1 MNGEIR
7 VLQVDDDEIDLRLAK
22 RALSKSTQAKFNID
36 TAGTM
41 ADAVTKLKANLYDV
55 CLLDLGLPDSA
66 GIDTVKKVCQA
77 NPNIPIVVLTG
88 LEDEQIGL
96 SAIQNGAADYLVKG
110 PAMENSLVRTALY
123 AIERRKVAEKLR
135 ESQQML
141 QTVLDSV
148 PQAVFWKDRNMV
160 YLGCNP
166 VFARHSGLASPQD
179 IVGKTDYDLCW
190 RKEEAEHYRQYDKH
204 VIETNTAEYHIIEP
218 QLQADGKQAWVDT
231 NKVPLHDLQG
241 NVVGIL
247 GTYEDITERKEAER
261 ALQIAEERYRTIF
274 ENSAVAIMMA
284 DDQERLIS
292 WNKFTENLLGFSKD
306 ELYHKPV
313 QSLYPND
320 EWNKI
325 RTHDVRQKGM
335 QHHLDTQIE
344 KKNGEIIDV
353 DVSLSVLKDPEGRVT
368 GSIGVVRDITERKE
382 AERKLKEAMDLKS
395 QFVSTVSH
403 ELRTP
408 LTIIKEDIAIIMD
421 GAAGR
426 VKPKQREM
434 LEMAQRNID
443 RLARLIN
450 DVLDFQ
456 KLQSGKAKFN
466 MQQNHINSVIEQ
478 VYNTM
483 AGAVKKKGV
492 ELSMAL
498 DNTLPKTLF
507 DSDKIIQVLTNLISN
522 AMKFTKKGHITV
534 TSKKIENAIR
544 VSISDTG
551 CGIRQEDLSKL
562 FNQFSQV
569 GTGNTRKTG
578 GTGLGLAISKDIVEK
593 HGGRCWVESEFG
605 KGTTFHFLLPIKS
618 ASRSDLSSEVQT
630 KEEAETPAQAGTQ
643 NPSS

>member
-22 RALSKSTQAKFNID
+22 RALSKSTQSKFNVD

-41 ADAVTKLKANLYDV
+41 ADAITKIKANQYDV
-55 CLLDLGLPDSA
+55 VLLDLGLPDST

-77 NPNIPIVVLTG
+77 NPNVPIVVLTG

-141 QTVLDSV
+141 QSVLDSV
-148 PQAVFWKDRNMV
+148 PQAVFWKDRNLV

-166 VFARHSGLASPQD
+166 IFARHAGLSSPQD

-190 RKEEAEHYRQYDKH
+190 RKEEAEHFRIIDSK
-204 VIETNTAEYHIIEP
+204 VMETNTPEFHIMES
-218 QLQADGKQAWVDT
+218 QLQADGKQAWLDT
-231 NKVPLHDLQG
+231 NKVPLHDSQG
-241 NVVGIL
+241 NVVGVL
-247 GTYEDITERKEAER
+247 GTYEDITERREAER

-292 WNKFTENLLGFSKD
+292 WNKFTENLLGFGKD
-306 ELYHKPV
+306 DLYLKPV
-313 QSLYPND
+313 KSLYPDD
-320 EWNKI
+320 EWEKI

-335 QHHLDTQIE
+335 QHHLETQIA
-344 KKNGEIIDV
+344 KKTGEIIDV

-368 GSIGVVRDITERKE
+368 GSIGVILDITERKE
-382 AERKLKEAMDLKS
+382 AERKMKEAMELKS
-395 QFVSTVSH
+395 QFISTVSH

-466 MQQNHINSVIEQ
+466 MQENNINGVIEQ

-483 AGAVKKKGV
+483 AGVTKKKGV
-492 ELSMAL
+492 ELRLVL

-507 DSDKIIQVLTNLISN
+507 DNDKMIQVLTNLVSN
-522 AMKFTKKGHITV
+522 SMKFTEKGSITIA
-534 TSKKIENAIR
+534 SKKIENAIR

-551 CGIRQEDLSKL
+551 CGIKQEDMSKL
-562 FNQFSQV
+562 FRQFQQLS
-569 GTGNTRKTG
+569 TGNNRKTG

-593 HGGRCWVESEFG
+593 HGGRTWVESEFG

-618 ASRSDLSSEVQT
+618 AVRSEASERSVV
-630 KEEAETPAQAGTQ
+630 A
-643 NPSS
+643 